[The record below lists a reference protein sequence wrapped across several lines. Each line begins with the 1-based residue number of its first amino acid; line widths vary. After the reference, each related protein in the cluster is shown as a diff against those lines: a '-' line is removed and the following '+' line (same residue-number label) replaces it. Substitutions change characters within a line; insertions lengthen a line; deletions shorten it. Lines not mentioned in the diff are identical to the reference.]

1 MQSYTDSGIKN
12 AQQRA
17 VETLSSKR
25 SNASDNPGADSEIP
39 LARKI
44 KRIAALDFTKGAL
57 VLVMVVYHWLNYF
70 VMSDGSVYKYL
81 RFLTPS
87 FTFITGFLISQ
98 VYLSKYSASGRNVTT
113 RLTVRGIKLLA
124 IALCL
129 NLAIGAAGLKSLS
142 TRASAGP
149 SGNTTTAYLIGT
161 APVAFSVLVPIAYLL
176 IFSAGLLSFSQDFR
190 YIYHAACVVFI
201 GWAFFLQ
208 LEGISCGYL
217 QLFSIGLLGVS
228 VGYVPI
234 ERINRLTEKPL
245 TIFVAYLAY
254 LLAITLYDDIY
265 PLQIVGVC
273 LSLVI
278 IYSIGIRSAETTR
291 IGGIAV
297 QLGQYSLFGYIVQI
311 LILQVLRR
319 SLSLFGLGNAVSVFA
334 FVICLACTILSVEAL
349 DRARN
354 KSAGL
359 NKVYTAVFS

>member
-1 MQSYTDSGIKN
+1 MQSYTGSGIKQ
-12 AQQRA
+12 AHQRA
-17 VETLSSKR
+17 VETLSSKGL
-25 SNASDNPGADSEIP
+25 NASDSPGTDSEIL
-39 LARKI
+39 LAKKI
-44 KRIAALDFTKGAL
+44 TRIAALDFTKGAL
-57 VLVMVVYHWLNYF
+57 VLVMVLYHWLNYF
-70 VMSDGSVYKYL
+70 VMADGSVYKYL

-98 VYLSKYSASGRNVTT
+98 VYLSKYRASGRHVPT

-124 IALCL
+124 IVLCL
-129 NLAIGAAGLKSLS
+129 NLAISAAGLKSLS
-142 TRASAGP
+142 TRATAGF
-149 SGNTTTAYLIGT
+149 SGDMAMAYLVGT
-161 APVAFSVLVPIAYLL
+161 APIAFSVLVPIAYLL
-176 IFSAGLLSFSQDFR
+176 IFSAGLVSFSQGFR
-190 YIYHAACVVFI
+190 NIYHVACVVFI
-201 GWAFFLQ
+201 GWAFLFQ

-234 ERINRLTEKPL
+234 ERINRLMGKPL
-245 TIFVAYLAY
+245 AIFVAYLAY

-273 LSLVI
+273 LSLAI
-278 IYSIGIRSAETTR
+278 IYWIGIRSAETTR
-291 IGGIAV
+291 IGNIIV

-311 LILQVLRR
+311 LILQILRR
-319 SLSLFGLGNAVSVFA
+319 SLRPFGLGNAASAFA